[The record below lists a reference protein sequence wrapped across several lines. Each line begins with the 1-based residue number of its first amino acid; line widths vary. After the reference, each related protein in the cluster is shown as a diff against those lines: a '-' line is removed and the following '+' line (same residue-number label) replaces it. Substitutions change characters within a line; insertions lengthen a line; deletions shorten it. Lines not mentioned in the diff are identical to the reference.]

1 MQHSRF
7 SRPILVLAAVWAA
20 AAFGLRSLILKR
32 SLDVN
37 GILMADS
44 HALLWTVLFSL
55 VGFAVLAALCFRL
68 NRLPGT
74 NACFSENSLGVIPA
88 LIAATLLFFGC
99 LFRLL
104 DKGEV
109 SEPAQKLCE
118 ILGIMAAAA
127 SALTALTRSRLGR
140 TAFWTQLPLALYC
153 GVSLVLR
160 FRVWSHDPMIIDIAP
175 QLLALVCMM
184 LTSVLL
190 LAFPLSAGH
199 RRSTV
204 LFGLMA
210 FIFAMMAMPD
220 YLLAIKQSRADML
233 IFLALS
239 IWCGSHACLLQRAC
253 IQVETAP
260 DETPAGE

>member
-37 GILMADS
+37 GILMAGS

-104 DKGEV
+104 DEGEV

-190 LAFPLSAGH
+190 GHAGLPARDQAEP
-199 RRSTV
+199 RRHADLPCPFDLV
-204 LFGLMA
+204 R
-210 FIFAMMAMPD
+210 
-220 YLLAIKQSRADML
+220 KSRL
-233 IFLALS
+233 
-239 IWCGSHACLLQRAC
+239 
-253 IQVETAP
+253 
-260 DETPAGE
+260 PAAARPRPGRDRPGRDARG